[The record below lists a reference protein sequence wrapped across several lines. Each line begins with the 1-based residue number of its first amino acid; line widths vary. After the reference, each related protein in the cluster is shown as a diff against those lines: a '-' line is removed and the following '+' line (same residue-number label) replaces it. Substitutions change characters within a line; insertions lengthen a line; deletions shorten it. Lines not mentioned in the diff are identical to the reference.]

1 MSAILFAQRHHLFE
15 YAWFSMLWACL
26 YPIAIVGICSLLSV
40 AVWSVT
46 NRGLG
51 QSLFVF
57 PTLIGMKRN
66 KSAA

>member
-1 MSAILFAQRHHLFE
+1 V
-15 YAWFSMLWACL
+15 
-26 YPIAIVGICSLLSV
+26 AIVGICSLLSV

-57 PTLIGMKRN
+57 PTLIGLKRN